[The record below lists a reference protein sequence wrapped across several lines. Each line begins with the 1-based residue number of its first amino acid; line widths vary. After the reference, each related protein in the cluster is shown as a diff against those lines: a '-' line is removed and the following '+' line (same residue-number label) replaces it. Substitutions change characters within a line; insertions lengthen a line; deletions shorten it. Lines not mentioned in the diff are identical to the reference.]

1 MTTAQVHLAIASLEQ
16 ATVVTV
22 TGDLN
27 LVSYPSL
34 RDGLLKI
41 ATDAPDGLV
50 ADISGLVI
58 DDSSLVSVFSLVAMR
73 IGDWPGIPFTI
84 VAAAPVHQVLLG
96 RHVVDRYVPVR
107 ADLAAATAALD
118 RPVRRRAERTFA
130 RFDGASARARDF
142 VTGKLAEW
150 EVPELS
156 EDARYIATELVENV
170 LKHTTS
176 EPRLRLGPASWGVHG
191 GRGRPGRAPGHAART
206 AVPVR
211 ARPGAEA
218 GRADR
223 PGVGLQP
230 VVGGREG
237 RLGRSRPP
245 SRHGRSPFRRVA
257 CRTSCRST
265 PTSSS
270 RCSTPS

>member
-1 MTTAQVHLAIASLEQ
+1 MNTAAIHLAIARLTQ

-27 LVSYPSL
+27 LTSYPAL

-58 DDSSLVSVFSLVAMR
+58 DDSSLVSVFSLIAMR

-84 VAAAPVHQVLLG
+84 VAAGPGNQVLLG
-96 RHVVDRYVPVR
+96 RHVVDRYVPIR

-118 RPVRRRAERTFA
+118 QPVRRRSELTFA

-142 VTGKLAEW
+142 VTGKLIEW
-150 EVPELS
+150 EVPELA
-156 EDARYIATELVENV
+156 EDARFIATELVENV

-176 EPRLRLGPASWGVHG
+176 EPRLRLDLRRGVCTVAVADRDTRPAMLLERLS
-191 GRGRPGRAPGHAART
+191 PFAPGLGLKLVAQIARVWGCSRSWSGGKVVW
-206 AVPVR
+206 AVLVH
-211 ARPGAEA
+211 RPRTVGHRSAE
-218 GRADR
+218 
-223 PGVGLQP
+223 
-230 VVGGREG
+230 
-237 RLGRSRPP
+237 
-245 SRHGRSPFRRVA
+245 
-257 CRTSCRST
+257 
-265 PTSSS
+265 
-270 RCSTPS
+270 